1 MNIMPKVSIV
11 IPAYNAMKY
20 LPETVASVFQQT
32 FEDYEVIIVN
42 DGSTDD
48 IESWFAQFN
57 NPKTRLITQENQGL
71 SGARNTGILNATGE
85 YVALLDADDLWVP
98 TKLEKQVKLLDESP
112 EVGLVYTWMALI
124 DEKGQPTGRMFS
136 AEDEG
141 KIWEKLLE
149 FNVVGCGSVPLIRRS
164 CFDTVGLF
172 DRNLRSFVEDWDLWL
187 RMAPHFDFKVVK
199 EPLVYYRQ
207 LPSSASRNWEAMA
220 VSYQLVLDKNFTDVP
235 QEKQY
240 LKAKSNGFINLYLAW
255 KPLQGLTPL
264 PKIAAEFQ
272 RKAVRQYPKIIFTQ
286 EFWRLSLII
295 FLSRVLGDNR
305 YKDLMSFFYVL
316 RQRLVQVSKPE

>member
-1 MNIMPKVSIV
+1 MPKISIV

-32 FEDYEVIIVN
+32 FDDYEVIIVN
-42 DGSTDD
+42 DGSTDSVVPWVT
-48 IESWFAQFN
+48 ELN
-57 NPKTRLITQENQGL
+57 HPKVKLISQENQGL
-71 SGARNTGILNATGE
+71 SGARNTGILHAQGD
-85 YVALLDADDLWVP
+85 YVALLDADDLWDP
-98 TKLEKQVKLLDESP
+98 RKLEKQVKLLDEFA

-124 DEKGQPTGRMFS
+124 DESGQPTGRIFS

-164 CFDTVGLF
+164 CFDKVGLF

-207 LPSSASRNWEAMA
+207 LPSSASKNWEAMA
-220 VSYQLVLDKNFTDVP
+220 LSYQIVLEKNFNDAPT
-235 QEKQY
+235 ELQY
-240 LKAKSNGFINLYLAW
+240 LKAKCSGFINLYLAW
-255 KPLQGLTPL
+255 KPLQGTIPQ

-272 RKAVRQYPKIIFTQ
+272 QKAMLQYPKIILSQ
-286 EFWRLSLII
+286 EFWRLTLLI
-295 FLSRVLGDNR
+295 FLSRWIGIEY
-305 YKDLMSFFYVL
+305 YKKFLSFFYML
-316 RQRLVQVSKPE
+316 RRRSVQFSKPNY

>member
-1 MNIMPKVSIV
+1 
-11 IPAYNAMKY
+11 MKY

-32 FEDYEVIIVN
+32 FDDYEVIIVN
-42 DGSTDD
+42 DGSIDH
-48 IESWFAQFN
+48 IESWVADLN
-57 NPKTRLITQENQGL
+57 HPKVRLISQENQGL

-85 YVALLDADDLWVP
+85 YVALLDADDLWAP
-98 TKLEKQVKLLDESP
+98 SKLEKQVKCLDESP
-112 EVGLVYTWMALI
+112 EAGLVYTWMVLI
-124 DEKGQPTGRMFS
+124 DEKSEPTGRIFS

-141 KIWEKLLE
+141 RIWEKLLE

-164 CFDTVGLF
+164 CFDRVGLF

-220 VSYQLVLDKNFTDVP
+220 VSYQIVLDKNFGDAP
-235 QEKQY
+235 KEKQH
-240 LKAKSNGFINLYLAW
+240 LKAKSNGFINIYLAW

-264 PKIAAEFQ
+264 PKISIEFL
-272 RKAVRQYPKIIFTQ
+272 KKSIKQYPKIILEK
-286 EFWRLSLII
+286 EFWRVSVVI
-295 FLSRVLGDNR
+295 FLTHFLGANY
-305 YKDLMSFFYVL
+305 YKDLKSFFYIL
-316 RQRLVQVSKPE
+316 RQRFVQVSKPD